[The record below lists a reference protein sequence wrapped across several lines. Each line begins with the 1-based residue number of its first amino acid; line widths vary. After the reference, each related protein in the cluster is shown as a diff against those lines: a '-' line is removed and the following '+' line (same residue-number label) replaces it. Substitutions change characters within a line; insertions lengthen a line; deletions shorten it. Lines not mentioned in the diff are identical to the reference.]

1 MYASFRFALAAAS
14 LLLHAE
20 RTSAP
25 ARGSTAGM
33 ALPERRVV
41 DVTVRIAQPQFLA
54 FRLGEKPVKKS
65 FRRRLAPPAKRSKGL
80 ITFGSRSSTAPNRS
94 SVHGGQVRAGPVRAG
109 REHAANSRAAQIR
122 IRQIH
127 TE

>member
-33 ALPERRVV
+33 ALPERRDV

-94 SVHGGQVRAGPVRAG
+94 FHGGQVRAGPVRAV